1 MSFLTELFNPTFFL
15 FLGILLL
22 VLSLFTLYYESKF
35 RDQNH
40 KLSSMLNIVSSL
52 AEEVNNVKFSLNQVA
67 LMGGGK
73 NVNYF
78 QPNLAE
84 MNITKKLI
92 EVSDDEQDEEDD
104 NDSENDSD
112 NDDEDSDNE
121 DSENE
126 DSDNDD
132 EDDEDE
138 DDNDDDDS
146 DTEEVIDLNNINVI
160 ELGQHKDITILKMG
174 KTNEDSL
181 IHLDITMSEFQ
192 NIDENNLE
200 ELDDLD
206 DLEQFD
212 DLESVS
218 TEEGEDNVSKP
229 LEINNGVIINNMTD
243 EFADIKVK
251 EYDLE
256 QHTDLNDLKKIN
268 IMDLDDTKSIQTSEA
283 NDYKKMSV
291 QKLKSLVVERNLAAD
306 SSKLK
311 KNELLKLLEEE

>member
-112 NDDEDSDNE
+112 NDEENSENE

-132 EDDEDE
+132 EDSDNDEND
-138 DDNDDDDS
+138 DDDDS
-146 DTEEVIDLNNINVI
+146 DTEEVIDLNNVNVI

-291 QKLKSLVVERNLAAD
+291 QKLKSLVVERNLATD